1 MDEAPFSLKAFKNYI
16 EKWTDLELEYMRE
29 MENESSLV
37 ENIRKF
43 SPIFDYIQISLKQH
57 ITHILHTISALK
69 Y

>member
-1 MDEAPFSLKAFKNYI
+1 
-16 EKWTDLELEYMRE
+16 MRE